1 MSITLLIP
9 TALRAFTDRR
19 PEVRVEGRTVAEA
32 LAAFSEACPDIKPH
46 LYDEAGELR
55 PFVNIYLGDRNIKTI
70 GGLDTVLSE
79 GDTLMLVPAIAGGR
93 GEGA

>member
-1 MSITLLIP
+1 
-9 TALRAFTDRR
+9 
-19 PEVRVEGRTVAEA
+19 VRVEGRTVAEV
-32 LAAFSEACPDIKPH
+32 LAAFSEAYPDIKPH
-46 LYDEAGELR
+46 LYDDANELR
-55 PFVNIYLGDRNIKTI
+55 SFVNIYLGDRNIKTL